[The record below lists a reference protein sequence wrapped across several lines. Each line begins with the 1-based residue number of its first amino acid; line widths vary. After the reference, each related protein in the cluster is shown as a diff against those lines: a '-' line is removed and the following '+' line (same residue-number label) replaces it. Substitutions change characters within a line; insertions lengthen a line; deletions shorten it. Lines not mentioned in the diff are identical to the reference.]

1 MFWGF
6 RGHREAVED
15 LWVGKCK
22 DSLKCDEGDEG
33 GEVEVRTE
41 KRTDILDDSEV
52 EGGSAEQEA

>member
-1 MFWGF
+1 M
-6 RGHREAVED
+6 
-15 LWVGKCK
+15 
-22 DSLKCDEGDEG
+22 KCDEGDEG